1 MTSSVRDTTES
12 MSLPRQAGAKAV
24 LVGHE
29 VDSVL
34 FDVVAAK
41 IRPPVAGPDTVSRT
55 ALVNRLRADLSSSA
69 ISVVAPGG
77 YGKTTLLAQWAA
89 RDDRAFAWISLDRRD
104 NDPLVLLRH
113 VAAAMNEI
121 TAVDSHVL
129 DALASP
135 GPSIWN
141 TLMPR
146 IAATIAAAERYV
158 LVLDDAHLV
167 VEGDATEVLTALA
180 EHIPDGSAL
189 VVSGRVEPRLA
200 ADLRLGGRLLELG
213 ADDLGLT
220 RREGELLLRGA
231 GLDLPGAASTEL
243 IRKTE
248 GWAGALFLAA
258 LSLKKRRDGVPAE
271 LEAPFTGDD
280 RYLADYVHSEYLAGL
295 TPERLAFLRQTSRLD
310 KLSGALCDATLDR
323 KESAAE
329 LEAIRTS
336 NLFLV
341 PLDTHG
347 EWYRYHHL
355 FRELLLHE
363 LFQTDAD
370 VVPVLARRAAEWFE
384 HQGDLESALQQ
395 VLEIGDTDHAA
406 RILVKLAF
414 PTYCSGRSSTVGE
427 WLARFDLLLDRYPE
441 VAVQGAYIHA
451 LQGSADEAERWLAIG
466 ERASG
471 ADPSLAPEI
480 AVTRAAMCRDGVG
493 TMLSDAELALSGLP
507 ENSQWW
513 PLALSVCG
521 VAHVLIGDNRGADA
535 LFVEAVAAA
544 REIGFDETAVVA
556 MSERMLLSEEANN
569 VPQADAQASAVA
581 DILETG
587 RLDTSAPCAIE
598 FATAARLH
606 LRRGDWGEARV
617 LLTRACEVTPMLT
630 EAIPWLA
637 VQTRLELAR
646 SFVALRDL
654 GSARTL
660 LREIDDILERRPGLG
675 VLIHQTESLRDAIDA
690 APTATSGRNSG
701 LTAAEL
707 RLLPLLTTHLSF
719 REIGERLFLSRNTIK
734 TQAISVYRKLDV
746 STRSGAIDEA
756 VRLGLVDEMAQAGT
770 LAHTAS

>member
-1 MTSSVRDTTES
+1 
-12 MSLPRQAGAKAV
+12 
-24 LVGHE
+24 
-29 VDSVL
+29 
-34 FDVVAAK
+34 
-41 IRPPVAGPDTVSRT
+41 
-55 ALVNRLRADLSSSA
+55 
-69 ISVVAPGG
+69 VVAPGG

-89 RDDRAFAWISLDRRD
+89 RDDRPFAWISLDRRD

-121 TAVDSHVL
+121 TAVDAHVL

-135 GPSIWN
+135 GPSIWD
-141 TLMPR
+141 TVVPR

-158 LVLDDAHLV
+158 LVFDDAHLV
-167 VEGDATEVLTALA
+167 SESDSTEVLTALA

-480 AVTRAAMCRDGVG
+480 AVARAAMCRDGVG